1 MQTASKLIDAT
12 VTATGGTQRSD
23 RLDVTVTISNRG
35 KKNTPVSV
43 WVEPRPND
51 PDSQNLLSWWERDPN
66 SILSVLVDVERNGKN
81 TAELSLRIPDRA
93 KSILYHYDIWISAH
107 EYPEL
112 KFLRLEQQLQVVPPS
127 DKDFKPKFSIVE
139 PVMTRQQ
146 PYPIVPGE
154 SVTVAIR
161 VENRSGIV
169 DRFRLECDL
178 DPTWY
183 RVVGSEGGPV
193 LLLNP
198 NINHIGELSLVL
210 TPPKTALAGLY
221 SPTIRLFSTVGD
233 RSSHRG
239 AQIDILY
246 FEILPQGDPQ
256 LSLEPVERHRPGH
269 LPTISALGLWRQTRQ
284 FRAAIVNQANNRR
297 NPNLEVYPLPN
308 AALDVRLTHTGDNPT
323 TLDLQP
329 WERWEEPIEV
339 RLRRWRPP
347 LRRKDKTLAFE
358 VALTDPDREQ
368 PELQTLQG
376 EVVWRRTPWWVWW
389 LLLLGVL
396 GAVGWLLWVC
406 YVLPPAPKIETFKA
420 NRADGEDILQSA
432 VFLNFTVENFTVKNK
447 GKTRENL
454 DSVMLTYLDAAGQ
467 RTSNRFDRQT
477 IAGADPLSANEI
489 QMIPS
494 AEEQS
499 EESQKNSFKLS
510 QCSLM
515 PDSADRLNC
524 QFRVENLPPANDYAF
539 ELQVFPAPAETQFG
553 IRKRDATQPS
563 DTKLTESVPLLP
575 IPALEIHNLKSRAIA
590 NPRNVRKQIVLTWEI
605 HNIQTLDKLNIIQT
619 EAQGQSEIYTYPYEE
634 QVFLP
639 SEDPTTELSCDPI
652 ETDRFSCTWTLDR
665 QLAPSQYKY
674 RIEVFSRQN
683 PQEAADTE
691 ETQNTLV
698 FTPPKLD
705 RFAAVNRPYT
715 GGENPI
721 LFDFAIENPRQV
733 KALVLRAIDARTG
746 RGRELQRYD
755 FLSNGDN
762 FLPPALQSCQLG
774 TREETPQLVCRNLPT
789 QPLAIGE
796 YQFELVAISRGSG
809 GPPITLSSDAIVVRP
824 PSAGETG
831 GDRAL
836 AQINFKVNG
845 QPVGDNPTTFLF
857 PLNPN
862 GTPTILNLAWDIK
875 GAENRNLQV
884 SLSPVLATADAKGS
898 LKVTLQGTPSQQ
910 TFTLQ
915 VTNELGEVETRTALV
930 QTYASTSPATPLSPE
945 SEPSGTPGTSPS
957 TLPPPPSDP
966 DNLRPLEVP
975 PILD

>member
-12 VTATGGTQRSD
+12 VTAVGGTQRSE

-35 KKNTPVSV
+35 KKDTPVSV

-51 PDSQNLLSWWERDPN
+51 PDSQNLLTWWERDPN

-81 TAELSLRIPDRA
+81 DAKLSLQIPDRA

-112 KFLRLEQQLQVVPPS
+112 KFLRLEQQLQVVPPA

-154 SVTVAIR
+154 SATVVIR

-183 RVVGSEGGPV
+183 QVVGSEGGPV
-193 LLLNP
+193 LFLNP
-198 NINHIGELSLVL
+198 NINHIGDISLVL
-210 TPPKTALAGLY
+210 TPPTTALAGLY
-221 SPTIRLFSTVGD
+221 SPTIRLFSKVSD

-256 LSLEPVERHRPGH
+256 LQLEPVERHRPGH
-269 LPTISALGLWRQTRQ
+269 LPTISAWGLWRQTRQ
-284 FRAAIVNQANNRR
+284 FRAAIVNQANTRR
-297 NPNLEVYPLPN
+297 TPNLEVYPLPN
-308 AALDVRLTHTGDNPT
+308 SALNVRLTHTRDNPT
-323 TLDLQP
+323 PLDLEP

-339 RLRRWRPP
+339 QLRRWRPP

-358 VALTDPDREQ
+358 VTLTDPHDDRS
-368 PELQTLQG
+368 ELPTLRG
-376 EVVWRRTPWWVWW
+376 EVVWRRTPWWVW
-389 LLLLGVL
+389 LLLLLAVL
-396 GAVGWLLWVC
+396 GAIGWLLWLC

-420 NRADGEDILQSA
+420 DRADGDDILKST
-432 VFLNFTVENFTVKNK
+432 VFLNFTVKNP
-447 GKTRENL
+447 ENL
-454 DSVMLTYLDAAGQ
+454 GSVMLTYLDAAGQ

-477 IAGADPLSANEI
+477 IASSENLPPGDLPAFLS
-489 QMIPS
+489 P
-494 AEEQS
+494 QS
-499 EESQKNSFKLS
+499 EESQKNSFKLA
-510 QCSLM
+510 QCSQIQDS
-515 PDSADRLNC
+515 PDFLNC
-524 QFRVENLPPANDYAF
+524 QFRVENLPPANDYSF
-539 ELQVFPAPAETQFG
+539 ELQVFPTPAETLFG
-553 IRKRDATQPS
+553 IRKRDATQPT
-563 DTKLTESVPLLP
+563 DTQLTESVPLLP
-575 IPALEIHNLKSRAIA
+575 IPPLQIHNLKSAAIA
-590 NPRNVRKQIVLTWEI
+590 NPRNVRKQIVLTWDI
-605 HNIQTLDKLNIIQT
+605 HNIQTLEKLNIIQT
-619 EAQGQSEIYTYPYEE
+619 EAQGQSEIYTYPYRDE
-634 QVFLP
+634 VFSLP
-639 SEDPTTELSCDPI
+639 EDPTTEFSCIPI
-652 ETDRFSCTWTLDR
+652 EENPFSLRCTWTLDR

-683 PQEAADTE
+683 PQEAADTR

-705 RFAAVNRPYT
+705 RFAAVDRPYT

-755 FLSNGDN
+755 FLSDGDN
-762 FLPPALQSCQLG
+762 FLPPDLQSCQLG
-774 TREETPQLVCRNLPT
+774 TLKDIPQLVCRNLPT

-796 YQFELVAISRGSG
+796 YQFELVAISRASG
-809 GPPITLSSDAIVVRP
+809 GSPITLSSDAIVVRP
-824 PSAGETG
+824 PSAGDGDTG

-836 AQINFKVNG
+836 TQIDFKVNG
-845 QPVGDNPTTFLF
+845 QPVGNNPTTFLF

-875 GAENRNLQV
+875 GVENRNLQV
-884 SLSPVLATADAKGS
+884 SLSPVLATADVKGS
-898 LKVTLQGTPSQQ
+898 LKVTLQGTPDPQ

-930 QTYASTSPATPLSPE
+930 QTYSSTSPATPVP
-945 SEPSGTPGTSPS
+945 SPS
-957 TLPPPPSDP
+957 ERSGGVSPSKLSPPPSDP
-966 DNLRPLEVP
+966 ENLRPLEVP